1 MAAIKRH
8 EIIHSCIENYLDNPQ
23 DAFTV
28 RKHDYIIT
36 ASDAVLTVQL
46 HGNMIFAY
54 KKASKTIYLSTCGW
68 VTPTTAKIL
77 NACLSNFPRAD
88 KVCIRRGVMYYG
100 ELELDSGTK
109 AIELSSGGVCVLDSM
124 RGIAYLQDNGKL

>member
-23 DAFTV
+23 EAFTV
-28 RKHDYIIT
+28 RKHDYRIN
-36 ASDAVLTVQL
+36 ASNTILTVQL

-54 KKASKTIYLSTCGW
+54 NKASKTIYLSNCGW
-68 VTPTTAKIL
+68 TTMTTSKVL

-100 ELELDSGTK
+100 DLELDSGTK
-109 AIELSSGGVCVLDSM
+109 AVQLSTGNCVLDST
-124 RGIAYLQDNGKL
+124 RGIAYLQDNDKL

>member
-1 MAAIKRH
+1 MATIKRH
-8 EIIHSCIENYLDNPQ
+8 EIIHSCIQNYLDNPQ
-23 DAFTV
+23 DEFTV
-28 RKHDYIIT
+28 RKHDYRIT

-54 KKASKTIYLSTCGW
+54 NKASKTIYLSTCGW
-68 VTPTTAKIL
+68 TTPTTAKVL

-100 ELELDSGTK
+100 DLELDSGTK
-109 AIELSSGGVCVLDSM
+109 AVQLSTGNCVLDST
-124 RGIAYLQDNGKL
+124 RGIAYLQDNDKL

>member
-8 EIIHSCIENYLDNPQ
+8 EIIHSCIQNYLDNPQ
-23 DAFTV
+23 EAFTV

-36 ASDAVLTVQL
+36 ASNAILTVQL

-54 KKASKTIYLSTCGW
+54 KKSSKTIYLSTCGW
-68 VTPTTAKIL
+68 VTPTTAKVL

-88 KVCIRRGVMYYG
+88 KVYIRRGVMYYG
-100 ELELDSGTK
+100 DLELDSGTK
-109 AIELSSGGVCVLDSM
+109 AVQLSTGNCVLDST
-124 RGIAYLQDNGKL
+124 RGIAYLQDNDKL

>member
-1 MAAIKRH
+1 MAAIKRY
-8 EIIHSCIENYLDNPQ
+8 EIIHSCIEKYLDNPQ
-23 DAFTV
+23 DEFTV
-28 RKHDYIIT
+28 RKHDYRIN

-54 KKASKTIYLSTCGW
+54 NKASKTIYLSNCGW
-68 VTPTTAKIL
+68 TTPTTTKVL

-100 ELELDSGTK
+100 ELMLDSGTK
-109 AIELSSGGVCVLDSM
+109 AVELPSGLCVMDSM
-124 RGIAYLQDNGKL
+124 HGISRLQDDKKL

>member
-1 MAAIKRH
+1 MATIKRH
-8 EIIHSCIENYLDNPQ
+8 AIIHSCIQNYLDNPQ

-36 ASDAVLTVQL
+36 AKDRVLTVQL
-46 HGNMIFAY
+46 HGNMIFGY

-68 VTPTTAKIL
+68 TTQTTSKVL

-88 KVCIRRGVMYYG
+88 KVRIQRGVMYYG
-100 ELELDSGTK
+100 DLALDSGTK
-109 AIELSSGGVCVLDSM
+109 AVQLSSGNYLLDST
-124 RGIAYLQDNGKL
+124 RGIAYLQDNDKL

>member
-8 EIIHSCIENYLDNPQ
+8 EIIHSCIEKYLDNPQ
-23 DAFTV
+23 DAFVV
-28 RKHDYIIT
+28 RKHGYRIN

-54 KKASKTIYLSTCGW
+54 NKASKTIYLSNCGW
-68 VTPTTAKIL
+68 TTPTTSKVL
-77 NACLSNFPRAD
+77 NACLSNLPRAD

-100 ELELDSGTK
+100 DLALDSGTK
-109 AIELSSGGVCVLDSM
+109 AVQLSSGNCVLDST
-124 RGIAYLQDNGKL
+124 RGISHLQDDKKL

>member
-23 DAFTV
+23 EAFTV
-28 RKHDYIIT
+28 RKHDYRIT
-36 ASDAVLTVQL
+36 ASNAILTVQL

-54 KKASKTIYLSTCGW
+54 NKAIKTIYLSNCGW
-68 VTPTTAKIL
+68 TTMTTSKVL

-109 AIELSSGGVCVLDSM
+109 AVQLSTGNCVLDST
-124 RGIAYLQDNGKL
+124 RGIAYLQDSGKL

>member
-1 MAAIKRH
+1 MATIKQH
-8 EIIHSCIENYLDNPQ
+8 EIIHSCIEKYLDNPQ
-23 DAFTV
+23 DEFTV
-28 RKHDYIIT
+28 RKHDYRIN

-54 KKASKTIYLSTCGW
+54 NKASKTIYLSNCGW
-68 VTPTTAKIL
+68 TTPTTSKVL

-100 ELELDSGTK
+100 DLELDSGTK
-109 AIELSSGGVCVLDSM
+109 AVQLPTGNCVLDST
-124 RGIAYLQDNGKL
+124 RGIAYLQDNDKL

>member
-8 EIIHSCIENYLDNPQ
+8 EIIHSCIEKYLDNPQ
-23 DAFTV
+23 EAFTV
-28 RKHDYIIT
+28 RKYDYRIN
-36 ASDAVLTVQL
+36 ASNAILTVQL

-54 KKASKTIYLSTCGW
+54 NKASKTIYLSNCGW
-68 VTPTTAKIL
+68 TTMTTSKVL

-100 ELELDSGTK
+100 DLELDSGTK
-109 AIELSSGGVCVLDSM
+109 AVQLSTGNCVLDST
-124 RGIAYLQDNGKL
+124 RGIAYLQDNDKL

>member
-28 RKHDYIIT
+28 RKHDYRINAI
-36 ASDAVLTVQL
+36 LTVQL

-54 KKASKTIYLSTCGW
+54 NKASKTIYLSNCGW
-68 VTPTTAKIL
+68 ATPTTSKVL

-109 AIELSSGGVCVLDSM
+109 AVQLSTGNCVLDST
-124 RGIAYLQDNGKL
+124 RGIAYLQDNDKL

>member
-1 MAAIKRH
+1 MATIKRH

-68 VTPTTAKIL
+68 VTPTTAKVL

-100 ELELDSGTK
+100 ELELDRGTK
-109 AIELSSGGVCVLDSM
+109 AVELSSGGVCVLDSM

>member
-1 MAAIKRH
+1 MATIKRH
-8 EIIHSCIENYLDNPQ
+8 EIIHSCIEKYLYNPR
-23 DAFTV
+23 DEFTV
-28 RKHDYIIT
+28 RKHDYRIN
-36 ASDAVLTVQL
+36 ASDAILTVQL

-54 KKASKTIYLSTCGW
+54 NKASKTIYLSNCGW
-68 VTPTTAKIL
+68 TTMTTAKVL

-100 ELELDSGTK
+100 DLELDSGTK
-109 AIELSSGGVCVLDSM
+109 AVQLSTGNCVLDST

>member
-1 MAAIKRH
+1 MAIIKRH
-8 EIIHSCIENYLDNPQ
+8 EIIHSCIDKYLVKPR

-36 ASDAVLTVQL
+36 ASNAVLTVQL

-54 KKASKTIYLSTCGW
+54 NKASKTIYLSNCGW
-68 VTPTTAKIL
+68 TTPTTSKVL
-77 NACLSNFPRAD
+77 NACLSNFTRTD

-100 ELELDSGTK
+100 DLALDSGTK
-109 AIELSSGGVCVLDSM
+109 AVQLYTGNCVLDSTH
-124 RGIAYLQDNGKL
+124 GIAYLQDNGKL

>member
-1 MAAIKRH
+1 MATIKRH
-8 EIIHSCIENYLDNPQ
+8 EIIHSCIEKYLDNPQ

-36 ASDAVLTVQL
+36 AKDRVLTVQL

-54 KKASKTIYLSTCGW
+54 NKASKTIYLSNCGW
-68 VTPTTAKIL
+68 TTPTTSKVL
-77 NACLSNFPRAD
+77 NACLSNFTRTY

-100 ELELDSGTK
+100 ELMLASGTK
-109 AIELSSGGVCVLDSM
+109 AVQLPTGNCVLDSTC
-124 RGIAYLQDNGKL
+124 GIAYLQDNGKL

>member
-1 MAAIKRH
+1 MATIKRH
-8 EIIHSCIENYLDNPQ
+8 EIIHSYIENYLDNPQ

-28 RKHDYIIT
+28 RKHDYRIN
-36 ASDAVLTVQL
+36 ASNAILTVQL

-54 KKASKTIYLSTCGW
+54 NKASKTIYLSNCGW
-68 VTPTTAKIL
+68 TTMTTAKVL

-109 AIELSSGGVCVLDSM
+109 AVQLSTGNCVLDST

>member
-8 EIIHSCIENYLDNPQ
+8 EIIHSCIEKYLDNPQ
-23 DAFTV
+23 EAFTV
-28 RKHDYIIT
+28 RKHDYRIT
-36 ASDAVLTVQL
+36 ASNAILTVQL
-46 HGNMIFAY
+46 HGNMIFGY
-54 KKASKTIYLSTCGW
+54 KKSSGTIYLSTCGW
-68 VTPTTAKIL
+68 TTMTTSKVL

-100 ELELDSGTK
+100 DLELDSGTK
-109 AIELSSGGVCVLDSM
+109 AVQLSTGNCVLDSM

>member
-1 MAAIKRH
+1 MATIKRH
-8 EIIHSCIENYLDNPQ
+8 EIIHSCIDKYLYNPR

-36 ASDAVLTVQL
+36 AKDRVLTVQL

-54 KKASKTIYLSTCGW
+54 NKASKTIYLSNCGW
-68 VTPTTAKIL
+68 TTPTTSKVL
-77 NACLSNFPRAD
+77 NACLSNFTRTD

-100 ELELDSGTK
+100 ELMLDSGTK
-109 AIELSSGGVCVLDSM
+109 AVQLSTGNCVLDST
-124 RGIAYLQDNGKL
+124 RGIAYLQDNDKL